1 MAEPATRSGTL
12 TAEDLPYLRPEEER
26 SELVAGSLVREPPP
40 GVEHG
45 WAAADVV
52 ALLHPFVREHRLGRV
67 SGEAGYVLASDPDTV
82 RCPDASF
89 VSAGRLAA
97 ATWKGPYLVGAPDLA
112 VEVISPGDRASE
124 VAAKAEEYL
133 AAGAQAVWVLDPR
146 RQTVTIHLPGREPQ
160 TLGRM
165 DVLEGDPYLPGL
177 RLRVAELLASQT

>member
-1 MAEPATRSGTL
+1 MAEPATRSGAL

-26 SELVAGSLVREPPP
+26 SELVAGLLVREPPP
-40 GVEHG
+40 GTAHG

-52 ALLHPFVREHRLGRV
+52 GLLFPFVREHRLGRV
-67 SGEAGYVLASDPDTV
+67 SGEAGYVLARDPDTV

-112 VEVISPGDRASE
+112 VEVISPRDRASE

-133 AAGAQAVWVLDPR
+133 AAGAQAVWIIDSR
-146 RQTVTIHLPGREPQ
+146 QQTVTLHVTGRDPLSLGRE
-160 TLGRM
+160 
-165 DVLEGDPYLPGL
+165 DVLDGDLYLPGL
-177 RLRVAELLASQT
+177 RLRVAELFAL

>member
-26 SELVAGSLVREPPP
+26 SELVAGELVREPPP
-40 GVEHG
+40 GTAHG

-89 VSAGRLAA
+89 VSARRLAA
-97 ATWKGPYLVGAPDLA
+97 AAWKGPYLVGAPDLA
-112 VEVISPGDRASE
+112 VEVVSPGDSE
-124 VAAKAEEYL
+124 REIAAKAEEYL
-133 AAGAQAVWVLDPR
+133 ASGARAVWLIDPR
-146 RQTVTIHLPGREPQ
+146 RQTVTVHLPGPEPVA
-160 TLGRM
+160 LGRQ
-165 DVLEGDPYLPGL
+165 DVLDGDPYLPGL
-177 RLRVAELLASQT
+177 RLPVTEIFSA